1 MSKKEEIKLTK
12 SIIDLH
18 NLVLELEMT
27 ADDSRKNILLE
38 IAREQLLREIEKA
51 NKKAKAS

>member
-38 IAREQLLREIEKA
+38 IAREQLLR
-51 NKKAKAS
+51 